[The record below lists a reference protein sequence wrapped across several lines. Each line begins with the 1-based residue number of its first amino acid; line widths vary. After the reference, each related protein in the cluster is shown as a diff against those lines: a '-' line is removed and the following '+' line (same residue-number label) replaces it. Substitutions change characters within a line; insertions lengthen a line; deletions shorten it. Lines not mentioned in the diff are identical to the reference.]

1 MPKKKEK
8 KRQIRA
14 ETIMGEGA
22 YAQQVR
28 SKRRAKMKGAK
39 ASTVATIKRVGEYQS
54 RAGKLKTAIK
64 NATGKRRKK

>member
-8 KRQIRA
+8 RRQLRA
-14 ETIMGEGA
+14 ETIMGEGS

-39 ASTVATIKRVGEYQS
+39 ASTVATVKRVGAYKS
-54 RAGKLKTAIK
+54 RAGQLKSAI
-64 NATGKRRKK
+64 RKAESRK